1 MSLEMLAVILNILLI
16 VVIFIGGLFT
26 KNYLPTYM
34 EKKGENL
41 ATKEDVEE
49 ITKLT
54 EQVQKE
60 FNEAFEVFSSDI
72 KFKYEYNYKQYSELY
87 CKLYAFVVQS
97 EYVRRY
103 IKLYDDK
110 EISFDEAPFLE
121 LTQIHRVSKKYTF
134 GENGLNVNQ
143 TVEDIET
150 PISQFN
156 KKQLCDYIIKHGD
169 LASQELLKL
178 AVSYRFAYSNYSGNP
193 ECKNS
198 STERTANDEEFRMIR
213 SIVIMI
219 VQEYNGLRKMLRLPY
234 DELELSTGIP
244 HIMVEQDNGTCY
256 TKEYSF

>member
-1 MSLEMLAVILNILLI
+1 MSLEMLTVHLDILLDI
-16 VVIFIGGLFT
+16 LIIAIIFIGGLFT
-26 KNYLPTYM
+26 KHYLPTYM
-34 EKKGENL
+34 DKKGENL

-60 FNEAFEVFSSDI
+60 FNEAFELFSSDV

-87 CKLYAFVVQS
+87 CKLYAIVVQS

-103 IKLYDDK
+103 IKLCENE
-110 EISFDEAPFLE
+110 EISFEEAPFLE
-121 LTQIHRVSKKYTF
+121 MSPTHRVSEKITF
-134 GENGLNVNQ
+134 GESGSTVNR

-156 KKQLCDYIIKHGD
+156 KKELCDYIIKHGD
-169 LASQELLKL
+169 LAYQELLKL

-198 STERTANDEEFRMIR
+198 STEKVANDEEFRMIR
-213 SIVIMI
+213 SIVVMI
-219 VQEYNGLRKMLRLPY
+219 VKEYNELRKMLRLSY
-234 DELELSTGIP
+234 EEKELTTGVPSLIDG
-244 HIMVEQDNGTCY
+244 Q
-256 TKEYSF
+256 